1 MHLIWFHSSWSLA
14 LHVLYDCINSSLC
27 RWTKDSLP
35 FSCSKGS
42 KAVGALSHG
51 CKTRREESSFFS
63 DKHGKLS
70 NWALHMLRRNAK
82 ERCRTAEVNVTL
94 IHRGHRLPELLN
106 QDNSTRSQP
115 LEPASSGFFEGRV
128 CEREPWSKPWQGK
141 HTLSDSLQHPSF
153 TSYNKGFT
161 ISLQHKMAAETA
173 LKKLFHGNR
182 HHSWRW
188 CMENERHR
196 YALTCSSFP
205 LTHWPRLLSSHCQK
219 QFL

>member
-115 LEPASSGFFEGRV
+115 LEPASSGFSKGECVKGSRGASHGRG
-128 CEREPWSKPWQGK
+128 S
-141 HTLSDSLQHPSF
+141 T
-153 TSYNKGFT
+153 
-161 ISLQHKMAAETA
+161 
-173 LKKLFHGNR
+173 
-182 HHSWRW
+182 
-188 CMENERHR
+188 
-196 YALTCSSFP
+196 
-205 LTHWPRLLSSHCQK
+205 HCQTLCNTPLSQVTTK
-219 QFL
+219 ALQFPCSIRWLQRQLWKNYSMEIGTILGGGAWKMKGTDMH